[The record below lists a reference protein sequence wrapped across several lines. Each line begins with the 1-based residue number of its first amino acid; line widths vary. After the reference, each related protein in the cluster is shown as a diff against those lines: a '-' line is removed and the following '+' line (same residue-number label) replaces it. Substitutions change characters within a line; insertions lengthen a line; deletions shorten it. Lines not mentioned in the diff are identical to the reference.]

1 MTEGVSELESYL
13 SDLQEEG
20 RLQSKGRF
28 TLDFDKALKKLG
40 ALAQQHVHRWVF
52 FAVQAAVG
60 FRASEVK
67 LSVNHRAVS
76 VTFLLPS
83 PSPALLNGRAF
94 QTVEEKPDLR
104 GDEAAEQNL
113 RQALLWGR
121 ALNPKSF
128 AMVVEGE
135 HPGYLLLATS
145 LGMEYQETAVKKG
158 PTTCALILAPSNK
171 NLESGSAF
179 AATLEAEAIYRLS
192 FCPVPAYLEGLHLS
206 LGDSNSLI
214 RNRSRREGNVKLL
227 ERYLVDPN
235 PQAPSLAVVHPKL
248 QPAQTYAIEGRPTIR
263 RKRDWLPAP
272 RVFQME
278 ISAPD
283 IEKVE
288 WEVLEGPGP
297 FEGVTLGAWTLP
309 EGAKQRLQL
318 KLDSTLTLDAF
329 DGERIRARALL
340 TRMRVEGN
348 FLVLARHG
356 MLLNP
361 VPVEVMPEHGWVG
374 VIASNLVHVDAS
386 GLVAV
391 EDERLERLKNWF
403 RAEVYA
409 IHERLGAS

>member
-1 MTEGVSELESYL
+1 MAGSVSDLESYL
-13 SDLQEEG
+13 SELQEEG
-20 RLQSKGRF
+20 RLQSQGRF
-28 TLDFDKALKKLG
+28 TLDFDKALQKLG
-40 ALAQQHVHRWVF
+40 ALAQQQVHRWVF

-60 FRASEVK
+60 FRASQVK
-67 LSVNHRAVS
+67 LSVSHRAVS
-76 VTFLLPS
+76 VTFELPS
-83 PSPALLNGRAF
+83 PSPALLDGRAF
-94 QTVEEKPDLR
+94 QSVEEKPDLR

-128 AMVVEGE
+128 AMMVEGQ
-135 HPGYLLLATS
+135 HPGYLLQAT
-145 LGMEYQETAVKKG
+145 LQGMEYHKTPLKGG
-158 PTTCALILAPSNK
+158 PTNCALILAPSAQ

-179 AATLEAEAIYRLS
+179 AAALQAEAVYRLS

-214 RNRSRREGNVKLL
+214 RNRRRRKGNVKLL
-227 ERYLVDPN
+227 ERYVLDPD
-235 PQAPSLAVVHPKL
+235 PQAPSLAVIHPKL
-248 QPAQTYAIEGRPTIR
+248 QPAQTYAIEGRNSIR

-278 ISAPD
+278 VSAPD
-283 IEKVE
+283 IQRVE
-288 WEVLEGPGP
+288 WEVLDGPGP
-297 FEGVTLGAWTLP
+297 FEGVTLGEWTVP
-309 EGAKQRLQL
+309 EGPEQHLQL
-318 KLDSTLTLDAF
+318 KLDSALTLDAF

-374 VIASNLVHVDAS
+374 VVATNLVHVDAS

-391 EDERLERLKNWF
+391 EDDRLERLKKWF

-409 IHERLGAS
+409 IHERLGSS